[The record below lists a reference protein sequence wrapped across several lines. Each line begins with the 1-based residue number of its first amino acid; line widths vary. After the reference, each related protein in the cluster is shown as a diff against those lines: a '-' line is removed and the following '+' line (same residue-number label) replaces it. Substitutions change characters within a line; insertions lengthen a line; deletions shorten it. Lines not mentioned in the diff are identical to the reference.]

1 MMNIWACSDL
11 EQAHQLWV
19 QHWPQNCLFDLWDV
33 RACFQEQFERPPYF
47 IVATEGP
54 RLRGMMALSWL
65 EEECSFGHFPGEV
78 WNGKT
83 WLEQNKI
90 MADSPEVFRNLW
102 EHIPHTTHI
111 RYLTFDSCPWTEPQM
126 VEDEIG
132 FLFYPPQYGY
142 SFQAYRQGFSGKSRK
157 KLRNE
162 LSRLEA
168 LGVTYRYDSLADIES
183 LLRFNLEN
191 FGSQSYFSD
200 ARFLKSFKNLAAWM
214 SANKLLRMTTVLI
227 GGQVAAVDM
236 GAVWNN
242 TYTVLA
248 GGTDAKFPGVAKLIN
263 LHHLE
268 WSCRQRFT
276 VVDFLCGDF
285 NWKNRFHLTTRP
297 LYQLNKA
304 KPDAHFQ
311 VSSVGLRAA
320 HAG

>member
-1 MMNIWACSDL
+1 MNIRVCSDL

-19 QHWPQNCLFDLWDV
+19 QHWSQNCLFDLWDV
-33 RACFQEQFERPPYF
+33 RACFQGQFERPPYF

-54 RLRGMMALSWL
+54 RFCGMMALSWL
-65 EEECSFGHFPGEV
+65 QEISSFAHFPGEV

-90 MADSPEVFRNLW
+90 IAESTEVFRRLW
-102 EHIPHTTHI
+102 EHIPDTAHI
-111 RYLTFDSCPWTEPQM
+111 RYLTLDSCSWAEPQM
-126 VEDEIG
+126 VEDETG
-132 FLFYPPQYGY
+132 FLFFPPQYDY
-142 SFQAYRQGFSGKSRK
+142 AFQTYRQGFSGKSRK

-162 LSRLEA
+162 LNRLEA
-168 LGVTYRYDSLADIES
+168 LGVTYRYDSFADIE
-183 LLRFNLEN
+183 LLLKLNLEN
-191 FGSQSYFSD
+191 FGNQSYFSD
-200 ARFLKSFKNLAAWM
+200 ARFLNSFENLAAWL
-214 SANKLLRMTTVLI
+214 SANDLLRITTVLV

-248 GGTDAKFPGVAKLIN
+248 GGTDAEFPGVAKLIN

-268 WSCRQRFT
+268 WSCHQRFT
-276 VVDFLCGDF
+276 TVDFLCGDF
-285 NWKNRFHLTTRP
+285 NWKNRFHLTPRP

-304 KPDAHFQ
+304 KPAAHLQ
-311 VSSVGLRAA
+311 ASALDQRVA